1 MSASIPTLSLSEG
14 VSRQYFLDNPI
25 ESYDRLQADL
35 VQNLGQA
42 ETAAIAETLHRT
54 FWGKIS
60 VSPHAMH
67 SGFTLTKQEESLAL
81 DWIDENDE
89 PCSMSFNMDGT
100 VKEDQSEGTQ
110 VVSGDTDIP
119 VAKNDVET
127 NGWHESP
134 GDDDPHDTTI
144 PQ

>member
-1 MSASIPTLSLSEG
+1 MSASIPSVSEG
-14 VSRQYFLDNPI
+14 VSRQYFLDNTI
-25 ESYDRLQADL
+25 RSYDKLQSDVAQHLD
-35 VQNLGQA
+35 
-42 ETAAIAETLHRT
+42 ETANATIAPMLFET

-67 SGFTLTKQEESLAL
+67 SGFTLTKQRGSLTLEWLGENKES
-81 DWIDENDE
+81 
-89 PCSMSFNMDGT
+89 CSMSFNMDGT
-100 VKEDQSEGTQ
+100 VEEDQSEGTQ
-110 VVSGDTDIP
+110 VVSGDTEIP
-119 VAKNDVET
+119 VVNGVET